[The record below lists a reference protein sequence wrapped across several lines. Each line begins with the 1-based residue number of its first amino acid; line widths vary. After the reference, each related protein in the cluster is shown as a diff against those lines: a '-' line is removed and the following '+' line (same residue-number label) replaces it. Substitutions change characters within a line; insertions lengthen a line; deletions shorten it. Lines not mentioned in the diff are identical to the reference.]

1 MLVPVVADDELRAKV
16 EEKLPTSALA
26 RLELDI
32 ADWHDLDTGMAR
44 FTDFIRPRDLDPS
57 LAPAMDQD

>member
-1 MLVPVVADDELRAKV
+1 MLVPESAGNDLRAEV

-32 ADWHDLDTGMAR
+32 ADWHDLDTGQAR
-44 FTDFIRPRDLDPS
+44 FAAFIRPRDLDPT
-57 LAPAMDQD
+57 LAPAMDHD